1 MVRDVLNDR
10 IGLKNRI
17 LRAAKRKQE
26 QIISDFRQRI
36 KDAMSTEG
44 NVNEEE
50 YDNHQQS
57 FKAGILAEVNLLN
70 NELEFVN
77 RELDEIRKIENF
89 KDTVHEQVEFGS
101 VVRTDKSTFFVS
113 ASIEQFDVDGEQVFG
128 LSIDSPLYGSMKG
141 KRVGE
146 SFSYRMYTYVI
157 TEIF

>member
-1 MVRDVLNDR
+1 MVHSVVNDR
-10 IGLKNRI
+10 IAMKNRI
-17 LRAAKRKQE
+17 LQAAKRKQE

-36 KDAMSTEG
+36 KDAMATEG

-50 YDNHQQS
+50 YDNHHQS

-77 RELDEIRKIENF
+77 RELEQIMRIENF
-89 KDTVHEQVEFGS
+89 KDTVHEFVEFGS
-101 VVRTDKSTFFVS
+101 VVRTDRSTFFVS
-113 ASIEQFDVDGEQVFG
+113 ASIEEFEADGETVFG
-128 LSIDSPLYGSMKG
+128 LSIDSPLYHVMKG

-146 SFSYRMYTYVI
+146 SFSYRTYTYVI